1 MWNEDFF
8 FQKKKIV
15 LTVFVNEEGKNTAYL
30 I

>member
-15 LTVFVNEEGKNTAYL
+15 LTSFVNEEGKNTAYL